1 MPLTNA
7 PWPGHTPTRSRPASR
22 IAAAIR
28 SSASS
33 QPIGSHWSEPRGPTR
48 CSGRSSR
55 RGLASIS
62 CAAWPR
68 THRNPRLSG
77 FSGSPLTLLTRPSST
92 VTTIPQ
98 KVGWQFIGHIVLT
111 VWTCSGAVLMGT
123 SSGLLA
129 PIAQLLPLEPRR
141 RILDVVARQDFTAR
155 LDEQLP
161 VFLRRWGGWD
171 AHHRVLRVGGDDLVL
186 GADEVR
192 WIVAALDGA
201 DTLAHE
207 VAEHDDAL

>member
-7 PWPGHTPTRSRPASR
+7 PWPGQTPTRSRPASR

-77 FSGSPLTLLTRPSST
+77 FSGSPLTLLTRPSSS

-98 KVGWQFIGHIVLT
+98 KVGWQFIGHMVLI
-111 VWTCSGAVLMGT
+111 VWTCSGDVLMGT

-129 PIAQLLPLEPRR
+129 PVALLLPPSSRR
-141 RILDVVARQDFTAR
+141 RILDVVTRQDLPPR
-155 LDEQLP
+155 LDQQLP
-161 VFLRRWGGWD
+161 VFLRRWGGGD
-171 AHHRVLRVGGDDLVL
+171 AHYRVLRVGGDDL
-186 GADEVR
+186 
-192 WIVAALDGA
+192 ALRA
-201 DTLAHE
+201 
-207 VAEHDDAL
+207 